1 MGRKEKGRRKLNKW
15 RSRSRSGWRYKK
27 RKGPARIIET
37 SHPHQR
43 SLSLSFSYVRSFV
56 STCLGGIEGR
66 AITDVRTYEPNQ
78 ARSKKGE
85 GTRKPFIPYP
95 SGRGKFASF
104 GRELCGSLRGRDF
117 CHEFGRFKGGGI
129 EGKPEITRR
138 VRPKGGEREGKGTS
152 LLPLL
157 FPLSPSTVTVEKERG
172 EETQFFC
179 PQFPS
184 VSSSSSSLS
193 PKGKFSKIGRT
204 GFHFCAGTQ
213 NTWRKNFSF
222 RTLLEAHESKQA
234 SSLRLLS
241 RPVC

>member
-117 CHEFGRFKGGGI
+117 CHEFGRFKGI
-129 EGKPEITRR
+129 EWKPEITRR

-152 LLPLL
+152 LLPLP

-172 EETQFFC
+172 EETQFFV
-179 PQFPS
+179 PN
-184 VSSSSSSLS
+184 SLLCLPLLLCS
-193 PKGKFSKIGRT
+193 LLFLPKENSRKSGEPAFTFVREPKIRGE
-204 GFHFCAGTQ
+204 
-213 NTWRKNFSF
+213 
-222 RTLLEAHESKQA
+222 RTLV
-234 SSLRLLS
+234 S
-241 RPVC
+241 RRC